1 MHMIRAAVVGVGSMG
16 NNHARIYREMDGVE
30 LVCVVDQDPA
40 TAARVGARYSVPN
53 FTSVEAML
61 AARKP
66 DLVSLAVPTGLHYAI
81 GSQLIQQDVHLLIE
95 KPIAATVKEGEKLI
109 ELASKHGVVLAVGH
123 IERFNPAVMELERRL
138 RDGMAGRIY
147 QVHTQR
153 LGPYPS
159 RIRDA
164 GVVIDLATHD
174 IDLVRWLI
182 NDQIVRI
189 HGETLQSINADRE
202 DMFNGLMRF
211 GNGAMGVLNVNWMT
225 PTKVRS
231 LTATGARGMFVCNLL
246 SQELTFYENGEVR
259 DGWDALNILYG
270 VSEGNVIGLR
280 LHRHEPLMAE
290 LSDFVSAVREQ
301 RQPVV
306 TGESALETLRIAT
319 QFVCSAN
326 VAEAASVESVAN

>member
-1 MHMIRAAVVGVGSMG
+1 MIRSAVVGAGSMG
-16 NNHARIYREMDGVE
+16 NHHARIYREMDGVE
-30 LVCVVDQDPA
+30 LVCVVDQDPV
-40 TAARVGARYSVPN
+40 TAARVGARYSVPS
-53 FTSVEAML
+53 FTTVQEML
-61 AARKP
+61 DVCKP
-66 DLVSLAVPTGLHYAI
+66 DLVSLAVPTGLHFDV
-81 GSQLIQQDVHLLIE
+81 GSQLIQRGVHVLIE
-95 KPIAATVKEGEKLI
+95 KPIAATVEEGEKLI
-109 ELASKHGVVLAVGH
+109 ELARKNGVILAVGH
-123 IERFNPAVMELERRL
+123 VERFNPAVMELQRRL
-138 RDGMAGRIY
+138 RDGMAGRVY

-174 IDLVRWLI
+174 IDLIRWLI

-189 HGETLQSINADRE
+189 HGETLQSINSDRE

-211 GNGAMGVLNVNWMT
+211 GNGAMGVLSVNWMT

-246 SQELTFYENGEVR
+246 SQELTFYENGEVHA
-259 DGWDALNILYG
+259 GWDALSILYG

-280 LHRHEPLMAE
+280 LHRHEPLVAE
-290 LSDFVSAVREQ
+290 LSDFVGAVRDQ
-301 RQPVV
+301 RSPVV

-319 QFVCSAN
+319 QFVDSAN
-326 VAEAASVESVAN
+326 VTEAISLESLAH